1 MQHNCRHQPGVYI
14 PQTRQNL
21 LCNLPWVNYRLNR
34 CIGGK
39 TFRRESFSDALH
51 IPSNLTYFRPHGSLA
66 SIPDT
71 FVMALD
77 RSGGRNVHIYATDDP
92 TQTVLGG
99 LVLTN
104 GVTNNNFYSMIEIF
118 LVFRSTFSLQ
128 DIDGVTIDRNDHPL
142 QPGKYYVTGEFT
154 LFYSTTSTERYI
166 GSFSINNEPLL
177 TRALSLSTG
186 TRHESFRSAVRARDG
201 RCVITGQVALSAHLN
216 GWVGFKAAHVFPLAY
231 EGYWDDQN
239 YNRWITRPPATGM
252 PINSVQ
258 NGLLLRADIH
268 ELFDSYFFS
277 INPDV
282 CITSIVYF
290 TELC

>member
-1 MQHNCRHQPGVYI
+1 
-14 PQTRQNL
+14 
-21 LCNLPWVNYRLNR
+21 
-34 CIGGK
+34 
-39 TFRRESFSDALH
+39 
-51 IPSNLTYFRPHGSLA
+51 
-66 SIPDT
+66 
-71 FVMALD
+71 MALD

-142 QPGKYYVTGEFT
+142 QPGKYYVT
-154 LFYSTTSTERYI
+154 

-277 INPDV
+277 INPDDNHKIV
-282 CITSIVYF
+282 CFMPDGCNIAGKCLDLQFLNDPNRPVDQLLRWHFRQAVLTNMKGAGEPIFEHDFPPGSDMAGEIRSGPKAAERMEFELFSRLVAHNY
-290 TELC
+290 TE